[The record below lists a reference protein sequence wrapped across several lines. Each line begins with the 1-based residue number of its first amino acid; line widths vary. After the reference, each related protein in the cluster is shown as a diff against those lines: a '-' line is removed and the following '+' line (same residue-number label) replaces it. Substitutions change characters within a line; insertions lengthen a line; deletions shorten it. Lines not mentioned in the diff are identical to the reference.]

1 VGWQISGE
9 DSSILTYYQWIK
21 VMDTPPPRELTPA
34 EKHYERH
41 KERVRALYR
50 KKNPEIKR
58 KRNPLPPPNAVVQ
71 V

>member
-1 VGWQISGE
+1 
-9 DSSILTYYQWIK
+9 
-21 VMDTPPPRELTPA
+21 MDVPPPPTRELTPA

-50 KKNPEIKR
+50 KKHPEIKR
-58 KRNPLPPPNAVVQ
+58 KRQPVPPPNALVQ